1 MDAVEYLNEKARM
14 CESYYSC
21 DVCPF
26 TKAGGRPM
34 PMCPEW
40 VNENPEQAV
49 RIVEEWSATHQ
60 IQTRRDKFKEVFG
73 VEPTNCHLMILDTP
87 LAPTFCSQ
95 CEYESGGICNLDSHA
110 WWDAPYEA
118 PKGER

>member
-1 MDAVEYLNEKARM
+1 MIDALKFLNEKARM

-49 RIVEEWSATHQ
+49 RIVEEWSKAHP
-60 IQTRRDKFKEVFG
+60 IQTNADKFKEVFG
-73 VEPTNCHLMILDTP
+73 QPKEFLTKSAELYLERW
-87 LAPTFCSQ
+87 LAK
-95 CEYESGGICNLDSHA
+95 
-110 WWDAPYEA
+110 PYEA
-118 PKGER
+118 PKGE